1 MSFRQVLI
9 LYGCTALVMLPLD
22 VVWLSTM
29 GRTFYKEQLGS
40 LLLERPAMLPAV
52 AFYLLYAAGVVF
64 FAVMPAVREQ
74 SLLTALLNGAVLGLV
89 AYATYDLSNL
99 ATLKGFTT
107 AVGLVDL
114 AWGTVLTALTA
125 FSATLLGRWF
135 GAA

>member
-1 MSFRQVLI
+1 MSLRQVLI

-64 FAVMPAVREQ
+64 FAVIPAVREQ
-74 SLLTALLNGAVLGLV
+74 SLMTALLHGAVLGLV
-89 AYATYDLSNL
+89 AYGTYDLSNM

-114 AWGTVLTALTA
+114 AWGTVLTAVSAVL
-125 FSATLLGRWF
+125 ATLLGRWF

>member
-1 MSFRQVLI
+1 
-9 LYGCTALVMLPLD
+9 MLPLD

-89 AYATYDLSNL
+89 AYATYDLSNM

-114 AWGTVLTALTA
+114 AWGTALTALTA

-135 GAA
+135 VAA

>member
-1 MSFRQVLI
+1 MSLRQILI

-22 VVWLSTM
+22 VAWLGTM
-29 GRTFYKEQLGS
+29 GRTFYKEQLGG
-40 LLLERPAMLPAV
+40 LLLDKPALLPAL

-64 FAVMPAVREQ
+64 FAVIPAVREQ
-74 SLLTALLNGAVLGLV
+74 SLATALLNGAVLGLI
-89 AYATYDLSNL
+89 AYATYDLSNM

-125 FSATLLGRWF
+125 TGATLLGRWF

>member
-1 MSFRQVLI
+1 MTFRQILA

-22 VVWLSTM
+22 VAWLSTM
-29 GRTFYKEQLGS
+29 GRTFYKDQIGG
-40 LLLERPAMLPAV
+40 LLLERPAMAPAI

-74 SLLTALLNGAVLGLV
+74 SIATALLHGALLGLV
-89 AYATYDLSNL
+89 AYGTYDLSNL

-107 AVGLVDL
+107 AVALVDL
-114 AWGTVLTALTA
+114 AWGTALTA
-125 FSATLLGRWF
+125 ATAAAATLLGRWF